1 MLLGM
6 LTDLNEIIMA
16 AQKNAISGSIFFLLV
31 QAKLKKN
38 KIKEAESKTA
48 LLAS

>member
-16 AQKNAISGSIFFLLV
+16 AQKMQLVEVFFLLV

-48 LLAS
+48 SLAS